1 MRDADVPESEETAMG
16 DVGRRKTR
24 WKLPWEMAGKGR
36 KYNKS
41 CRRNVEDRWMMDRYD
56 FRNEPSVLIQGAM
69 ETETEYMIA
78 RLLDAECVTLGNWR
92 FHTGFLGEHREPV
105 IISRTYQGMVN
116 AAAATSLALAH
127 FMPRAVINQGIA
139 GGHDPQFHRG
149 DIVLGERVVPMGA
162 MLYGF
167 AEAGAGIDADN
178 FKPLPIEIYNRRAQ
192 TTEKAIDFPCDR
204 RLLELAEKVESPYHT
219 ARGVIGSAD
228 EWNNQLDRIALLR
241 RRYGTTT
248 EDMESAAVAQL
259 CLSYG
264 IPFIGVRILSNS
276 IVNAEDYDEA
286 VGEDVQK
293 FMIKYVEALQ
303 EF

>member
-1 MRDADVPESEETAMG
+1 ME
-16 DVGRRKTR
+16 K
-24 WKLPWEMAGKGR
+24 
-36 KYNKS
+36 
-41 CRRNVEDRWMMDRYD
+41 YD

-78 RLLDAECVTLGNWR
+78 RLLDAECVALGNWR
-92 FHTGFLGEHREPV
+92 FHTGFLGKDRVPV
-105 IISRTYQGMVN
+105 IISRTYMGMVN
-116 AAAATSLALAH
+116 AAAATNLALVH
-127 FMPRAVINQGIA
+127 FAPRAVINQGIA

-167 AEAGAGIDADN
+167 AEEGAGIDADD
-178 FKPLPIEIYNRRAQ
+178 FKPLPLEIYNRRKQ
-192 TTEKAIDFPCDR
+192 ETEKVIDFPCDK
-204 RLLELAEKVESPYHT
+204 RLLELAEKVESPYRT

-241 RRYGTTT
+241 RRYGTMT
-248 EDMESAAVAQL
+248 EDMESAATAQL
-259 CLSYG
+259 CCSYG
-264 IPFIGVRILSNS
+264 IPFIGIRILSNS
-276 IVNAEDYDEA
+276 IVNDEDYDEA

-293 FMIKYVEALQ
+293 FVMKYVEALK